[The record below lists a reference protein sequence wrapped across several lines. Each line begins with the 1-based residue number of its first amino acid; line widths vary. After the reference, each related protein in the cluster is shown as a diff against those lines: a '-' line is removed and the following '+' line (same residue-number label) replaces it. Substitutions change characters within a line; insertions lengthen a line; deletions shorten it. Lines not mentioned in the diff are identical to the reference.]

1 MVDMKE
7 HKRFPRIWPA
17 KFRNRLGDYLM
28 QVSLTGSSF
37 VLYKHGHRMCAITPV
52 QPGAKGVP
60 ITPSKY
66 RHHSSEIIAR
76 VRWAKE
82 RFLIVKRGR
91 KLAWIRPV
99 EDVGIKE
106 RESL

>member
-1 MVDMKE
+1 M
-7 HKRFPRIWPA
+7 
-17 KFRNRLGDYLM
+17 GDYLM
-28 QVSLTGSSF
+28 QIALTGSSF
-37 VLYKHGHRMCAITPV
+37 ILYKHGRRMCAFTPV
-52 QPGAKGVP
+52 EPGAKGRP

-66 RHHSSEIIAR
+66 RHHSAEIIAR

-99 EDVGIKE
+99 EDLGI
-106 RESL
+106 REKANL